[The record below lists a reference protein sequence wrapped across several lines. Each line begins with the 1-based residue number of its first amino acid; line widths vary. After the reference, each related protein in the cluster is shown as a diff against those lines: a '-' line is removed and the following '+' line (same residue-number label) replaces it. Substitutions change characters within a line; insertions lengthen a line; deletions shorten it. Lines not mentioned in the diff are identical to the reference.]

1 MIAYA
6 DSNDLSD
13 TTTTAGNRNYSGAG
27 YLGELL
33 YLVNSCHDYNRY
45 GRTKKDLEKFT
56 KELKALSI
64 IYNAQWILRNA
75 HKLKFDMPRL
85 SVLPIVVLCRKVIRC
100 NRKGMGL
107 RLRRDN

>member
-6 DSNDLSD
+6 DNNDLSD
-13 TTTTAGNRNYSGAG
+13 TTTTAVNNDHDFIGTA
-27 YLGELL
+27 L
-33 YLVNSCHDYNRY
+33 YLVNQGFDYDHY
-45 GRTKKDLEKFT
+45 GRTKKELERFIKQ
-56 KELKALSI
+56 LKARLK
-64 IYNAQWILRNA
+64 IYNAQWILREA

-85 SVLPIVVLCRKVIRC
+85 LVLPKMVLCRKVIRC